1 VGREH
6 KHKHKRVVVDGSSI
20 AMAATRCASPLNGAM
35 ALAGPPRRRV
45 RVRAAEGSEGGSMDR
60 LEALSDGIRKDFQ
73 KRQEILYSPQERWD
87 QLQKE
92 LPPEK
97 QRRSMLKVFSPA
109 KINLFLRV
117 MRRREDGFHDL
128 ASLFHVIDLGDTLKF
143 SLSPS
148 TTRDAITT
156 RSPDVPLDK
165 SNLIYRALNLFR
177 EKTGIEQY
185 FWIDLDKRVPS
196 GAGMGGGSGNASSTL
211 WAANE
216 MCGRPATEAQL
227 MEWSAELGSD
237 CPVFFSH
244 GAAYCTGRGEIVED
258 IPSPLP
264 LGMEM
269 VLVKPPVGLSTPE
282 IFKALDLESRSTA
295 DPREL
300 LDRLSKEG
308 CKPDITV
315 NDLETPAFDTLPALR
330 MLKERLA
337 LSGRRKYDSVFMTGS
352 GSTIVCMGSSEAP
365 PFLYDDEGFDGVSI
379 MPAKLLTRRP
389 GTWYSVSGFVDEEE
403 EEEGGKDVSFE
414 RPAA

>member
-1 VGREH
+1 
-6 KHKHKRVVVDGSSI
+6 
-20 AMAATRCASPLNGAM
+20 MAATRCTSACKGNVAM
-35 ALAGPPRRRV
+35 LGPRRRRV
-45 RVRAAEGSEGGSMDR
+45 RVRAADGSDGGSVDP
-60 LEALSDGIRKDFQ
+60 LEALSDGIRNDFQ
-73 KRQEILYSPQERWD
+73 KRQEILYSPQQRWD

-92 LPPEK
+92 LPQEK
-97 QRRSMLKVFSPA
+97 QRRSMLKVFSPS
-109 KINLFLRV
+109 KINVFLRV

-148 TTRDAITT
+148 KTRDAITT

-196 GAGMGGGSGNASSTL
+196 GAGLGGGSGNASSTL
-211 WAANE
+211 WAANQ
-216 MCGRPATEAQL
+216 MCGCPATEAQL

-244 GAAYCTGRGEIVED
+244 GAAYCTGRGEVVED

-264 LGMEM
+264 QGTEM
-269 VLVKPPVGLSTPE
+269 VLIKPPVGLSTPE
-282 IFKALDLESRSTA
+282 IFRALDLDRRSTA

-315 NDLETPAFDTLPALR
+315 NDLEQPAFSTLPALR
-330 MLKERLA
+330 MLKDRLA
-337 LSGRRKYDSVFMTGS
+337 LSGQRKYDSVFMTGS

-365 PFLYDDEGFDGVSI
+365 PFLYDDKGFDGVSI
-379 MPAKLLTRRP
+379 IPARLLTRRP
-389 GTWYSVSGFVDEEE
+389 GTWYSASNFVDEEGE
-403 EEEGGKDVSFE
+403 EGEEEGLSFE
-414 RPAA
+414 RPAS